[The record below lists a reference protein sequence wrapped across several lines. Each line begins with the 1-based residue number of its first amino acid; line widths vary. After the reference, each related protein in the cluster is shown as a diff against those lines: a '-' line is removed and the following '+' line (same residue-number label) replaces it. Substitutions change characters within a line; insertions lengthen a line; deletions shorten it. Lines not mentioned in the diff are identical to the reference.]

1 MTQVI
6 YDCIKSSL
14 KEFQF
19 NFSYIAMYFFFFIF
33 LVLDKWPSLIM
44 LYQLTDTGFTN
55 IYNECKAT
63 LDIILL
69 HVSWN
74 MFL

>member
-6 YDCIKSSL
+6 YDCIKFSL

-19 NFSYIAMYFFFFIF
+19 NFSYIAMYFLIF
-33 LVLDKWPSLIM
+33 LVLDKWPSLIT
-44 LYQLTDTGFTN
+44 LYQLTDTAFTN
-55 IYNECKAT
+55 IYNGCKAT

-69 HVSWN
+69 HVS
-74 MFL
+74 